1 MDLLTAAIL
10 AQDGITS
17 GVIYA
22 LLGLALVLVFSVT
35 RIIFLPQGEF
45 VAYGALTIATLQTGK
60 LPLTAWLLVGLGVL
74 TFATELFTSLRRAN
88 SLTRAAGALPP
99 LALKYLVFPL
109 AVLVLARTGAQQNWP
124 MILQIALTFL
134 IVAPMGPML
143 YQLVYK
149 PMENASVLVLLIAS
163 VALHFVLV
171 GLGLVMFGPEGFRT
185 ASLVDLQL
193 AVGGVSIS
201 GQSLLVLLVSVLLI
215 AGLYLYFERSLSGKA
230 LRATAINGLGARLV
244 GISTSQAGKLAMTL
258 AVAIGAL
265 CGILIVPLTTIY
277 YDSGFLIGLKGFVA
291 AIFGGLA
298 SYPVAAGGA
307 LLVGLLESFSSFW
320 ASAFKEVIVFTLI
333 IPVLMWRSLLSPHAG
348 GDE

>member
-10 AQDGITS
+10 AQDGMTS
-17 GVIYA
+17 GAIYA

-45 VAYGALTIATLQTGK
+45 VAFGALTFATLQAGQ
-60 LPLTAWLLVGLGVL
+60 LPLTAWLMLGLGVL
-74 TFATELFTSLRRAN
+74 TFGAEALAGMRRSGRHSLLQLPLAACKYVVFPCVV
-88 SLTRAAGALPP
+88 LALAQRAAAHGWP
-99 LALKYLVFPL
+99 LVPQA
-109 AVLVLARTGAQQNWP
+109 
-124 MILQIALTFL
+124 ALTL
-134 IVAPMGPML
+134 AIVVPMGPML
-143 YQLVYK
+143 YRLVYK

-171 GLGLVMFGPEGFRT
+171 GLGLAMFGAEGFRT
-185 ASLVDLQL
+185 PAALDLEL
-193 AVGGVSIS
+193 SIGGVSVS
-201 GQSLLVLLVSVLLI
+201 GQSLLVVATALLLI
-215 AGLYLYFERSLSGKA
+215 GALYLYFERSLSGKA
-230 LRATAINGLGARLV
+230 LRATAVNGLGARLM
-244 GISTSQAGKLAMTL
+244 GISTSGAGKLAMTL
-258 AVAIGAL
+258 AVGIGTL

-298 SYPVAAGGA
+298 SYPLAAGGA
-307 LLVGLLESFSSFW
+307 LLVGLLESYSSFS

-348 GDE
+348 DE